1 MIETI
6 HDVGKCTSIEEL
18 QNQIDNYNQVF
29 MKIIR
34 PWPGRSGYL
43 EKFSDLTS
51 NGMARFRFEGD
62 NYDTIAHVSNM
73 EYKVYD

>member
-1 MIETI
+1 MHEIQEKATT
-6 HDVGKCTSIEEL
+6 HK
-18 QNQIDNYNQVF
+18 VF

-43 EKFSDLTS
+43 ERFSDFTS
-51 NGMARFRFEGD
+51 

>member
-1 MIETI
+1 MHEIQEKAMT
-6 HDVGKCTSIEEL
+6 HK
-18 QNQIDNYNQVF
+18 VF

-51 NGMARFRFEGD
+51 NGMARIRFEGD

>member
-1 MIETI
+1 MYETQEKATT
-6 HDVGKCTSIEEL
+6 HK
-18 QNQIDNYNQVF
+18 VF